1 MQEINR
7 LNKELEKM
15 DPNLPENRFKY
26 ANKKSEINI
35 LYKKLYELKERQKV
49 EKENTVID
57 KPVSN
62 GIIKRKILRKP

>member
-1 MQEINR
+1 MLTLIDDIRMTMQEINR

-35 LYKKLYELKERQKV
+35 LYKKLYELKEKY
-49 EKENTVID
+49 
-57 KPVSN
+57 
-62 GIIKRKILRKP
+62 